1 MSLFDLSR
9 RVALV
14 TGGNSGIGLGM
25 ATALSTAGAT
35 VMVAGRDNGKNQ
47 AAVATLLR
55 SGGQAD
61 AVIADVGDETSCRAM
76 ISSTIGAFGRL
87 DVLVNNA
94 GIFIGGRPEE
104 MTLADWHK
112 VFSTNLTG
120 AFIAA
125 QTAYPHMKGQGGGK
139 IINVSSIM
147 SNFSGPTGQAYNTS
161 KAGLVQ
167 LSRTLAVAWA
177 ADNIQVNAVLPGF
190 IDTEMTRRGRQV
202 MPDLNDSVLRRTP
215 AGRWGTPTDLAGVAV
230 FLASDA
236 SNFVTGSSLYVDGGW
251 SVRA

>member
-1 MSLFDLSR
+1 MDLFDLSG

-14 TGGNSGIGLGM
+14 TGGNGGIGLGM
-25 ATALSTAGAT
+25 AEGLAAAGAA
-35 VMVAGRDNGKNQ
+35 VMIAGRDQTKSQ
-47 AAVATLLR
+47 AALAALR
-55 SGGQAD
+55 QSGRTAD
-61 AVIADVGDETSCRAM
+61 MVEADVADETSCRAM
-76 ISSTIGAFGRL
+76 VTTTVDRLGRL
-87 DVLVNNA
+87 DILVNNA

-104 MTLADWHK
+104 MTLTDWHK

-139 IINVSSIM
+139 IINVASVI
-147 SNFSGPTGQAYNTS
+147 SNFSGPSGQAYGAS

-167 LSRTLAVAWA
+167 LSRTLSVAWA

-190 IDTEMTRRGRQV
+190 IDTEMTRIGRQA
-202 MPDLNDSVLRRTP
+202 MPDMNDSVLRRTP
-215 AGRWGTPTDLAGVAV
+215 AGRWGTPSDLAGVAV
-230 FLASDA
+230 FLASNA